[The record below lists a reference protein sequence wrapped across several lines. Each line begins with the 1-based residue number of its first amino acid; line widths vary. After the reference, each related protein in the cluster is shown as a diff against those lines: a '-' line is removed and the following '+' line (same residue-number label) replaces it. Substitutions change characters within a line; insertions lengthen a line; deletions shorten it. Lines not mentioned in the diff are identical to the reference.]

1 MKLAKLSLAAVIA
14 AGAFSVANA
23 TSLEDAIK
31 GVDLSGMVRL
41 RFYNNDHD
49 KKGSADYNRW
59 RGSSI
64 FKFTIPASDTFK
76 VHYDVLA
83 EQNARSNGNHFTSD
97 LTRSGLIAS
106 HLFLSYS
113 DAGLNVIA
121 GRIPVVTS
129 VTAPGYGEPLGSGVV
144 ATYGLGNGFTV
155 AGAFVDD
162 IENINLGA
170 TGADIAGGAVLYS
183 SDMVSAQLWGYRITN
198 ILKSDVTFS
207 VKVKPMAGLTL
218 AGDYATSKSDAT
230 GADNHTFWN
239 LSAAYA
245 ANGFS
250 GKVGYADTN
259 KHAGAIVLTDDAA
272 LGNVTGQ
279 QDYNVANLTD
289 ASTWYAR
296 LGYQIDSKTKIAAEY
311 HSTDDKVTPA
321 VGAKDNDRDEYVFY
335 GYYTYNKKLSFR
347 AYYSVLDYDNYDNKD
362 NNQLQLQAVYKF

>member
-1 MKLAKLSLAAVIA
+1 MKLAKLSLAAIMAV
-14 AGAFSVANA
+14 GAFSVANA

-41 RFYNNDHD
+41 RFYNDDHD
-49 KKGSADYNRW
+49 KSSAIKDSNRW

-64 FKFTIPASDTFK
+64 FKFTIPVSDTIK
-76 VHYDVLA
+76 VHYNILA
-83 EQNARSNGNHFTSD
+83 EQNARSSGNNPVAFFGTPNP
-97 LTRSGLIAS
+97 TYVKNS
-106 HLFLSYS
+106 HIYLAYS
-113 DAGLNVIA
+113 NAGLNVIA

-129 VTAPGYGEPLGSGVV
+129 VTPAGYLEPLGSGIV

-162 IENINLGA
+162 IENVNLGA
-170 TGADIAGGAVLYS
+170 TGADIAGGAILYS

-198 ILKSDVTFS
+198 ILKNDVTVS
-207 VKVKPMAGLTL
+207 VKVKPMAGLTV
-218 AGDYATSKSDAT
+218 AGDYATSKLDVA

-250 GKVGYADTN
+250 GKIGYADTN
-259 KHAGAIVLTDDAA
+259 DKVGAIVLNADAA

-279 QDYNVANLTD
+279 QDYNVANYTD
-289 ASTWYAR
+289 TSTWYAR
-296 LGYQIDSKTKIAAEY
+296 LGYNIDAKTKIAAEY
-311 HSTDDKVTPA
+311 HSSDDKTA
-321 VGAKDNDRDEYVFY
+321 ANDDRDEYVFY

-347 AYYSVLDYDNYDNKD
+347 AYYSILDHDNSNNRD